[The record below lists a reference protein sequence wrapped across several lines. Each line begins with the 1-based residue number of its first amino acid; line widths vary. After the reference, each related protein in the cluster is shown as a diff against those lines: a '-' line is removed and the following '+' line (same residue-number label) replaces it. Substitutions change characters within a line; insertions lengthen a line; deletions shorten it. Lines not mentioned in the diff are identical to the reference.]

1 MLVIDTNVLVHAA
14 NVQSELHR
22 PCRVLVESIRERT
35 SPWYL
40 TWGICY
46 EFMRICT
53 HPRVLARPWSAAAS
67 RDFLEKILDEP
78 SAGLL
83 LPTEMHLSILANI
96 FSEIP
101 RLSGNILHDVHTATL
116 MREHGIKEIYT
127 LDADFH
133 RFPFLTV
140 IDPTR

>member
-22 PCRVLVESIRERT
+22 PCRVLVESIRERI

-53 HPRVLARPWSAAAS
+53 HARVLATPWSAAAS
-67 RDFLEKILDEP
+67 RDFLEKILNGP
-78 SAGLL
+78 GASLL
-83 LPTEMHLSILANI
+83 LPTATHLAILANI
-96 FSEIP
+96 FAEIP
-101 RLSGNILHDVHTATL
+101 RLGGNILHDVHTAAL